1 MFQVRIHGRG
11 GQGVVSA
18 AEMLS
23 VAAFIEGRSA
33 QAFPSFGSERMGAP
47 VVSFCRIDNRPI
59 RTREPVVEPDALIIQ
74 DVTLI
79 HQVDLFAG
87 LSPEGYVLVNTAQ
100 RLDALGLA
108 SLTDRF
114 RPDHL
119 LSCPATELALE
130 QLGRPLPNAALLGGF
145 AALTGEVSLGAV
157 ARAVRQRYPGAVGD
171 QNVAA
176 ATAAH
181 RFVADSRTE
190 LAGAG
195 AD

>member
-1 MFQVRIHGRG
+1 MFQVRIPGRG
-11 GQGVVSA
+11 GHGVVTA

-47 VVSFCRIDNRPI
+47 VVSFCRIDHRPI
-59 RTREPVVEPDALIIQ
+59 RTREPVVDPDALIIQ

-87 LSPEGYVLVNTAQ
+87 LSSEGYVLLNTAHG
-100 RLDALGLA
+100 LDALGLA

-114 RPDHL
+114 RRDHL
-119 LSCPATELALE
+119 LCCPATELALE

-145 AALTGEVSLGAV
+145 AALTGEVSLSAV
-157 ARAVRQRYPGAVGD
+157 VEAVHQRYPGAVGD
-171 QNVAA
+171 QNGAA